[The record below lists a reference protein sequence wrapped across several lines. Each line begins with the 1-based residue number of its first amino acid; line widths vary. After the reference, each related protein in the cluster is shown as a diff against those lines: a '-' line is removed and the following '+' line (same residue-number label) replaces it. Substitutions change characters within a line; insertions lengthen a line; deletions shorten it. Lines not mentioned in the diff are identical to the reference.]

1 MAFNAPAYAA
11 SNKYTSETVEGG
23 GAVKG
28 KNCTIESI
36 TEIEGGQRVK
46 FAWELD
52 DGTKKTAD
60 MDVLDGEDGEQGP
73 KGDKGDPGDKGADG
87 DPGPKGDKGD
97 KGDPGDKGADG
108 EQGPKGDKGDPGEKG
123 EKGDPG
129 SGGVSFS
136 YSDNKLTIST
146 Y

>member
-1 MAFNAPAYAA
+1 MALSIPAYAA
-11 SNKYTSETVEGG
+11 GKKYTDETVKGG

-36 TEIEGGQRVK
+36 TEIEGGHRVK

-60 MDVLDGEDGEQGP
+60 MDILDGEDGEQGP
-73 KGDKGDPGDKGADG
+73 KGDKGADG

-97 KGDPGDKGADG
+97 KGDPGEKGADG

>member
-1 MAFNAPAYAA
+1 MSFNAPAYAA
-11 SNKYTSETVEGG
+11 SNKYTAETVEGG

-36 TEIEGGQRVK
+36 TELDGGQRVK

-60 MDVLDGEDGEQGP
+60 MDVLDGEQGP

-87 DPGPKGDKGD
+87 DPGPKGDT
-97 KGDPGDKGADG
+97 G
-108 EQGPKGDKGDPGEKG
+108 EQGPKGDKGDKGDPGEKG

-129 SGGVSFS
+129 SGSVSFS

-146 Y
+146 D

>member
-1 MAFNAPAYAA
+1 MALSIPAYAA
-11 SNKYTSETVEGG
+11 GKKYTDETVKGG

-73 KGDKGDPGDKGADG
+73 KGDKGADG
-87 DPGPKGDKGD
+87 DPGPKGDK
-97 KGDPGDKGADG
+97 GDKGADG

-136 YSDNKLTIST
+136 YSDKKLTIST

>member
-73 KGDKGDPGDKGADG
+73 KGDKGADG

-97 KGDPGDKGADG
+97 KGDPGEKGADG

>member
-1 MAFNAPAYAA
+1 MAFSVQAYAA
-11 SNKYTSETVEGG
+11 GRKYTDESVEGG

-60 MDVLDGEDGEQGP
+60 MDVLDGEQGP
-73 KGDKGDPGDKGADG
+73 KGDKGDPG
-87 DPGPKGDKGD
+87 P
-97 KGDPGDKGADG
+97 
-108 EQGPKGDKGDPGEKG
+108 KGDPGEG
-123 EKGDPG
+123 GNLYTYDPVKECVT
-129 SGGVSFS
+129 VSTFS
-136 YSDNKLTIST
+136 N
-146 Y
+146 

>member
-1 MAFNAPAYAA
+1 MALSIPAYAA
-11 SNKYTSETVEGG
+11 GRKYTDETVEGG

-73 KGDKGDPGDKGADG
+73 QGDKGADG

-97 KGDPGDKGADG
+97 KGDPGEKGADG

>member
-1 MAFNAPAYAA
+1 MAFSIPAYAA
-11 SNKYTSETVEGG
+11 GRKYTDETVEGG

-73 KGDKGDPGDKGADG
+73 KGDKGADG

-97 KGDPGDKGADG
+97 KGDPGEKGADG
-108 EQGPKGDKGDPGEKG
+108 EQGPKGDKGDPGEQG
-123 EKGDPG
+123 DKGDPG